1 MSSKWVS
8 EDRVSDGN
16 KRILISTYISLVA
29 HLEHICIFTD
39 FTEAFCVCL
48 GFLWLDVKIDKKK
61 TIVIF
66 FIPDNEISN
75 SVKVFS
81 LLRALRRAATLFL
94 TGFLCSART
103 VLSTSGDFR
112 SLFFPSHTSI
122 LWMGNDDPLNT
133 KYFEISGNTY
143 CKQRQ
148 NGKFHVTSRASIHQ
162 GDNRLSDVSRG
173 RQCPHWGKPIKRST
187 FWSTNKLSV
196 AYEGDL

>member
-1 MSSKWVS
+1 M
-8 EDRVSDGN
+8 SDGN

-39 FTEAFCVCL
+39 FTEAVCVCL

-103 VLSTSGDFR
+103 VLSTSGDFQ

-122 LWMGNDDPLNT
+122 L
-133 KYFEISGNTY
+133 
-143 CKQRQ
+143 
-148 NGKFHVTSRASIHQ
+148 
-162 GDNRLSDVSRG
+162 
-173 RQCPHWGKPIKRST
+173 
-187 FWSTNKLSV
+187 
-196 AYEGDL
+196 

>member
-8 EDRVSDGN
+8 EDRVSEGN

-39 FTEAFCVCL
+39 FTEAVCVCL
-48 GFLWLDVKIDKKK
+48 GFLWLDVKIDKK

-148 NGKFHVTSRASIHQ
+148 NGKFHVTSRVSIHQ

-196 AYEGDL
+196 AYEGD

>member
-39 FTEAFCVCL
+39 FTEAVCVCL

-148 NGKFHVTSRASIHQ
+148 NGKFHVTSRVSIHQ

-196 AYEGDL
+196 AYEGD

>member
-8 EDRVSDGN
+8 EDRVSEGN

-39 FTEAFCVCL
+39 FTEAVCVCL
-48 GFLWLDVKIDKKK
+48 GFLWLDVKIDKK

-133 KYFEISGNTY
+133 KLFEISGNTY

-148 NGKFHVTSRASIHQ
+148 NGKFHVTSRVSIHQ

-196 AYEGDL
+196 AYEGD